1 MDQLIITGK
10 LKHKGNVKM
19 VGQNADFPVQNIY
32 VDISNN
38 EYENFCEL
46 QLAGTEKVTLGMD
59 IQPGDKISVYFNIKG
74 KSYDKKDGSG
84 KGFFQSLNAWRIV
97 KIKEEQV
104 GLPAGLETMAQGDD
118 DLPF

>member
-1 MDQLIITGK
+1 
-10 LKHKGNVKM
+10 M

-32 VDISNN
+32 LDITTGS
-38 EYENFCEL
+38 YENFCEL

-59 IQPGDKISVYFNIKG
+59 IQPGDKITVSFNIKG
-74 KSYDKKDGSG
+74 KSYDKSDGSG

-104 GLPAGLETMAQGDD
+104 GLPAGLATMNASDD